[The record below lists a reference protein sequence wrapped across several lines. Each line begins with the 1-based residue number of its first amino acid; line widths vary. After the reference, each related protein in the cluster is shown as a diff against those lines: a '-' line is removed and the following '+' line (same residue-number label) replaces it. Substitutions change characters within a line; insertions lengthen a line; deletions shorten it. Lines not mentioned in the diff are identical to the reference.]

1 MRKLLLTVFMALS
14 AMLAAAQ
21 TDIQVQMHNVVA
33 LDEQFNVTFV
43 IEGDKPS
50 EFSWEPGQDFLLVWG
65 PQQGR
70 STSMQIINGKRT
82 SSSQTTYS
90 YILKPLKVGKF
101 TIPKA
106 SAVVKGKN
114 IYSAEQSIEVV
125 SQGSSSSQQQS
136 SSSAQQP
143 AQRKEQTGMI
153 SDSDLFMK
161 LSLSRNDVVVGE
173 PIIATIKLYQRVN
186 ITGFESASF
195 PSFNGFWGQEVET
208 PTNIEFSR
216 ETYEGQIYNAAVL
229 RKFVLI
235 PQQKGQLKIDPAEL
249 VCLVNIRVS
258 SGGSSIFDGFFD
270 DYRTVRKKVMSA
282 PTTVNV
288 KPLPSGAPA
297 SFAGGVGEFSIS
309 ATVSKDSLKAH
320 EAAALVVTVSGRGNV
335 SLLETPKVSFPP
347 DMEVYDTK
355 VVSNVAANGLSGSKK
370 YEYPFIPRSHGD
382 FVIEPIKYSYY
393 DVNQKKYVTLE
404 TAPIELSVA
413 KGVETESSPVVVPG
427 VNQKDVRNLDSD
439 IRYINVKD
447 PSLSVKGDF
456 LLGSGLFWAL
466 VCLLVAA
473 AAILWLA
480 LRKLAAR
487 RADIAGAKNR
497 KATKM
502 AMKRLRLA
510 GTFLKENLYTA
521 FYEELHKALL
531 GFIADKLNIPV
542 AELSRDRIAESL
554 RAGNV
559 PQEDVD
565 TFINI
570 LDACEFARYSPS
582 TGNEAMAAHYSSAAE
597 VISSIDSSMKSKRNV
612 TQVTA
617 ILLLLM
623 LMPSVGYAAED
634 TYVDSLWNAANE
646 AYAQAQWEAAIAD
659 YEMIST
665 MGLES
670 APLYCNIGNAYYKS
684 ANIPMAVLYY
694 ERALK
699 LDPSYA
705 DAEHN
710 LALVNNLIQDRI
722 DPVPEFFLRKWM
734 KDISYVMDSDSWAVI
749 FLILLALTLA
759 LFLLF
764 LLAPSAAGRRAGFF
778 VGLVTFVLMFFCIV
792 RHSYAREQDMEE
804 LYHNGHAMHIL
815 HSCIQ
820 DLHSH

>member
-14 AMLAAAQ
+14 AIIAAAQ

-50 EFSWEPGQDFLLVWG
+50 EFSWEPGEDFLLVWG

-125 SQGSSSSQQQS
+125 SQGSSSQQQS

-195 PSFNGFWGQEVET
+195 PSFNGFWSQEVET

-258 SGGSSIFDGFFD
+258 SGGNSIFDGFFD

-320 EAAALVVTVSGRGNV
+320 EAAALIVTVSGRGNV

-393 DVNQKKYVTLE
+393 DVNQKK
-404 TAPIELSVA
+404 
-413 KGVETESSPVVVPG
+413 
-427 VNQKDVRNLDSD
+427 
-439 IRYINVKD
+439 
-447 PSLSVKGDF
+447 
-456 LLGSGLFWAL
+456 
-466 VCLLVAA
+466 
-473 AAILWLA
+473 
-480 LRKLAAR
+480 
-487 RADIAGAKNR
+487 
-497 KATKM
+497 
-502 AMKRLRLA
+502 
-510 GTFLKENLYTA
+510 
-521 FYEELHKALL
+521 
-531 GFIADKLNIPV
+531 
-542 AELSRDRIAESL
+542 
-554 RAGNV
+554 
-559 PQEDVD
+559 
-565 TFINI
+565 
-570 LDACEFARYSPS
+570 
-582 TGNEAMAAHYSSAAE
+582 
-597 VISSIDSSMKSKRNV
+597 
-612 TQVTA
+612 
-617 ILLLLM
+617 
-623 LMPSVGYAAED
+623 
-634 TYVDSLWNAANE
+634 
-646 AYAQAQWEAAIAD
+646 
-659 YEMIST
+659 
-665 MGLES
+665 
-670 APLYCNIGNAYYKS
+670 
-684 ANIPMAVLYY
+684 
-694 ERALK
+694 
-699 LDPSYA
+699 
-705 DAEHN
+705 
-710 LALVNNLIQDRI
+710 
-722 DPVPEFFLRKWM
+722 
-734 KDISYVMDSDSWAVI
+734 
-749 FLILLALTLA
+749 
-759 LFLLF
+759 
-764 LLAPSAAGRRAGFF
+764 
-778 VGLVTFVLMFFCIV
+778 
-792 RHSYAREQDMEE
+792 
-804 LYHNGHAMHIL
+804 
-815 HSCIQ
+815 
-820 DLHSH
+820 